1 MVYIIMKLINKTLIN
16 ILIHKRQI
24 PFPYYS
30 RKSFRGIR
38 LSFFSQCHTKH
49 KERVL
54 KIKFIEKNVQMIT
67 LAQTNFYTKSGKG
80 LIA

>member
-49 KERVL
+49 NKRVL
-54 KIKFIEKNVQMIT
+54 KIKFIEKNV
-67 LAQTNFYTKSGKG
+67 
-80 LIA
+80 

>member
-24 PFPYYS
+24 LFPYYS

-49 KERVL
+49 NERGL
-54 KIKFIEKNVQMIT
+54 KIKFIEKKCINDYIDKKQTFIQN
-67 LAQTNFYTKSGKG
+67 LAKV
-80 LIA
+80 

>member
-30 RKSFRGIR
+30 RKSFRGYDY
-38 LSFFSQCHTKH
+38 LFSPSVIQNIT
-49 KERVL
+49 
-54 KIKFIEKNVQMIT
+54 NVC
-67 LAQTNFYTKSGKG
+67 
-80 LIA
+80 

>member
-16 ILIHKRQI
+16 ILIHI

-54 KIKFIEKNVQMIT
+54 KIKFIEKNV
-67 LAQTNFYTKSGKG
+67 
-80 LIA
+80 

>member
-1 MVYIIMKLINKTLIN
+1 MKLINKTLIN

-24 PFPYYS
+24 LFPYYS

-49 KERVL
+49 NERVL
-54 KIKFIEKNVQMIT
+54 KIKFIEKNV
-67 LAQTNFYTKSGKG
+67 
-80 LIA
+80 

>member
-30 RKSFRGIR
+30 RKSFKGIR
-38 LSFFSQCHTKH
+38 LSFFSQCHTSH
-49 KERVL
+49 NERVL
-54 KIKFIEKNVQMIT
+54 RIKFIEKNV
-67 LAQTNFYTKSGKG
+67 
-80 LIA
+80 